1 MRICEYNESDE
12 VCHEFHA
19 NIEWGLQ
26 LDLAAEI
33 PAYPMGEVRYGRE
46 KAKFQMV
53 V

>member
-1 MRICEYNESDE
+1 MRICECNENGE
-12 VCHEFHA
+12 VCHECHA
-19 NIEWGLQ
+19 SIEWGLQ

-33 PAYPMGEVRYGRE
+33 LAYPMGGVRYERE